1 MNQTNIRIVDFND
14 CETEKMKETGL
25 GGTRGLVTTKE
36 NITYVVKPDNL
47 NQTLNE
53 IMVQIFLKALG
64 LSSINYAFVKIC
76 ETYYGALK
84 YVDGLIRLGRKNYH
98 ILNKG

>member
-47 NQTLNE
+47 N
-53 IMVQIFLKALG
+53 
-64 LSSINYAFVKIC
+64 
-76 ETYYGALK
+76 
-84 YVDGLIRLGRKNYH
+84 
-98 ILNKG
+98 